1 MKQSNDSRSESQRR
15 RAEKNK
21 DRIADKPSLSK
32 QEKWEI
38 RERLRIISEALGD
51 NFTK

>member
-1 MKQSNDSRSESQRR
+1 MKQSNDSKSESQRK

-21 DRIADKPSLSK
+21 ERIADKPYLSK